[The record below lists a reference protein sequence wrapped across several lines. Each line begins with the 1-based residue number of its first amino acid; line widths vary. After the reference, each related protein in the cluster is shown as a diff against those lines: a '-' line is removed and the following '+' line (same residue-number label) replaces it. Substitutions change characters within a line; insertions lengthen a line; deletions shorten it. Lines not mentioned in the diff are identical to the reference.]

1 MIEQRYV
8 KKRKRRKLV
17 AFFSGVATLG
27 MATLILVSFLGKYSG
42 SFTVSLNKGN
52 VKISLCTTE
61 NFGDGEGEGD
71 VGEVGSYLK
80 VDNLKP
86 FDQMTYLS
94 LPDDSIIDAQETSW
108 TIGENS
114 SKTLNFF
121 KYTFF
126 VKNMGSISA
135 DYNLRVRLIE
145 STAAVDGRKL
155 DSLLRV
161 MVYANDGLNKDA
173 HERTVYALA
182 SESPNVDLEGNATHS
197 EYISL
202 SPSQAK
208 RAHVDFPGF
217 ATPFESDNVVTTIP
231 VKYFDKSN
239 MNRYT
244 IVTWI
249 EGYDPQSS
257 GQEAPE
263 GASIKLGVEI
273 NAYENE

>member
-182 SESPNVDLEGNATHS
+182 SESPNVDLEGNATYS

-217 ATPFESDNVVTTIP
+217 ATPFESDNVVTTLP

>member
-17 AFFSGVATLG
+17 AFFTGVATLG

-182 SESPNVDLEGNATHS
+182 SESPNVDLEGNATYS

-217 ATPFESDNVVTTIP
+217 ATPFESDNVVTTLP